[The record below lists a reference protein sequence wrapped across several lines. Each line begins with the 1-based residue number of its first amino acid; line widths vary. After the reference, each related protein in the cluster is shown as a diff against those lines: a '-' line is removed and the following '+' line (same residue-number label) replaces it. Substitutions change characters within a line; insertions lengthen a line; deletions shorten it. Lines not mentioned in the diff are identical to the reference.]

1 MGLLLLYELLES
13 PWWFVT
19 ETKKGTVS
27 DGLVAC
33 CDRDEEGG
41 ETSITFPTLDDN
53 DVLLPE
59 IKVKNTNEKLGK

>member
-1 MGLLLLYELLES
+1 M
-13 PWWFVT
+13 T

-27 DGLVAC
+27 DGLVAR

>member
-1 MGLLLLYELLES
+1 M
-13 PWWFVT
+13 T

-33 CDRDEEGG
+33 CDRDEEAG

-53 DVLLPE
+53 DVSLPE
-59 IKVKNTNEKLGK
+59 LKIQMKN